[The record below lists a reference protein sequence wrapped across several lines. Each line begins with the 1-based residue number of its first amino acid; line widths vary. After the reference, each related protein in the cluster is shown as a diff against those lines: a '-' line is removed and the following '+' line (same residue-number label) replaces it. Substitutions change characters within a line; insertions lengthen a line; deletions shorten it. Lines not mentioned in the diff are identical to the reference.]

1 MVSSLHE
8 ALMAR
13 FLQGTSGIMFRL
25 VNGENASRVLQ
36 MFEPNVG
43 NICTRGSLGH
53 GCVCVYTHTHIYIY
67 TFMYLFT
74 YGDVHFQNC
83 SDMQI
88 SRL

>member
-36 MFEPNVG
+36 TFEPNVG

-53 GCVCVYTHTHIYIY
+53 GCVCIYTHIYL
-67 TFMYLFT
+67 FMH
-74 YGDVHFQNC
+74 GDVYFQNC
-83 SDMQI
+83 SGMQI